1 MCSRWGLK
9 RRRRRRNHCF
19 VKKKSFIF
27 LKKNIKKQFKHKT
40 FIKIQKII
48 FTFMLH
54 KIILLKKK
62 RERKKKP
69 KIHYQTKQ
77 LLLEETNGPRSIW
90 RAINMEYLCYIC
102 LTNKNN

>member
-27 LKKNIKKQFKHKT
+27 FKKNIKKQFKHKT

-54 KIILLKKK
+54 QNNIVKKKK
-62 RERKKKP
+62 REKK
-69 KIHYQTKQ
+69 
-77 LLLEETNGPRSIW
+77 ETQNTLP
-90 RAINMEYLCYIC
+90 
-102 LTNKNN
+102 NKTIIA